1 MMVRPTSVES
11 RDGYRVWLRYSDGA
25 AGEVDLSHLAGR
37 GVFAAW
43 NDRAC
48 FDAVRVTTAGGVA
61 WGEGL
66 ELCPDMLYMLLT
78 GKSIEEMMPG
88 ARIIAENT

>member
-48 FDAVRVTTAGGVA
+48 FDAVRVTTAGA
-61 WGEGL
+61 FSR
-66 ELCPDMLYMLLT
+66 D
-78 GKSIEEMMPG
+78 I
-88 ARIIAENT
+88 RR